1 MEFKNQKILR
11 LPEINHFTSCIFMF
25 KIENNLLPPC
35 LNDLFSHNRDFQ
47 HNTRNRDKL
56 RQPKFHSKI
65 AERFISN
72 LGPKYWNNLDGKI
85 DKSTSL
91 ASLKKM

>member
-1 MEFKNQKILR
+1 
-11 LPEINHFTSCIFMF
+11 MF

-35 LNDLFSHNRDFQ
+35 LNYFFSHNRDIHQ
-47 HNTRNRDKL
+47 HNIRNRDKL

-65 AERFISN
+65 AERFIYN
-72 LGPKYWNNLDGKI
+72 LGPKFWNNLDGKI

-91 ASLKKM
+91 ASFKKKLIEFLIKDYGMEQ